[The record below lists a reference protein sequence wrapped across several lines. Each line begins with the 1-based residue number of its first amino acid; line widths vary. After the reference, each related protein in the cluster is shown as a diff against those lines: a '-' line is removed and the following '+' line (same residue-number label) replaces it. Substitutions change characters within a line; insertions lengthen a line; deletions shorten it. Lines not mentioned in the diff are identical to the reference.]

1 MIKELAKVATR
12 LDALG
17 LTAEADV
24 VDTLIRKI
32 AATDRED
39 FNRRNDAFYEKMRS
53 SGTPMSPMGEHR
65 PYMHELYPSRYTQRK
80 PTTQAEFDSL
90 MGPASE
96 YGDPM
101 RFDLLNQRGAEPE
114 QFSERLHDES
124 YEMDEDEILSGIDED
139 RELEKAYPAAKKDP
153 HYDKYDTDEFD
164 PQSYLDKNYS
174 DWTDEDHKEFEEDDM
189 TFKEASRRMRGMRK
203 SS

>member
-1 MIKELAKVATR
+1 LFDKNKLIYIGEKMIKELVKVATR

-53 SGTPMSPMGEHR
+53 SGTPMPAMGEHR
-65 PYMHELYPSRYTQRK
+65 PYMHELYPGRYTPRK

-90 MGPASE
+90 MGPADE
-96 YGDPM
+96 YGDIM
-101 RFDLLNQRGAEPE
+101 RRDVLNQSGAEPE
-114 QFSERLHDES
+114 RFSERLHGES

-139 RELEKAYPAAKKDP
+139 RELEEEYPAV
-153 HYDKYDTDEFD
+153 HSF
-164 PQSYLDKNYS
+164 
-174 DWTDEDHKEFEEDDM
+174 
-189 TFKEASRRMRGMRK
+189 RRSSSNKRGMRK